1 MAKVACSALF
11 VKHKH
16 RSDIW
21 NLSSAYFFICNTQCY
36 SVSAPLFSIQFNL
49 LVVEVVLFISKILEY
64 PEFTLVFVVPPL
76 CFSTL
81 SWQLVCSGYIL
92 IYVLVFMQVYLYHCT
107 VYLCACY
114 LWIFHC
120 SICYLKAVHA
130 FFYPATQKVAGYF
143 IIPSESFE
151 CPSVRQRFISRL

>member
-21 NLSSAYFFICNTQCY
+21 NLSSAYCFICNTQFY

-49 LVVEVVLFISKILEY
+49 LVVKVVLFISKILEY
-64 PEFTLVFVVPPL
+64 PELTLVYVVPRL

-81 SWQLVCSGYIL
+81 SWQLDL
-92 IYVLVFMQVYLYHCT
+92 RARIYASISLSLYCISMRLLPVNT
-107 VYLCACY
+107 SL
-114 LWIFHC
+114 FH
-120 SICYLKAVHA
+120 LL
-130 FFYPATQKVAGYF
+130 P
-143 IIPSESFE
+143 
-151 CPSVRQRFISRL
+151 